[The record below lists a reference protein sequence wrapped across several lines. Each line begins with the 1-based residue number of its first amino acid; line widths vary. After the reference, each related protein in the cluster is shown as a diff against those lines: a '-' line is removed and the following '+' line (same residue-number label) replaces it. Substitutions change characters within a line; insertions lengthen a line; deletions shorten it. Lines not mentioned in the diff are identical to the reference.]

1 MSSIKSTFFKIIRRK
16 ESPLFLIL
24 IVAGLSLFGW
34 FSGKMGLASYSL
46 NYIPSPHLASVI
58 FFVLSFHFIFYIRS
72 EKSRFV
78 KLIATPLVLLVAL
91 FSIYIFLNYF
101 FKSIWEIE
109 TIFIRNPEKFGNV
122 LIGRTSPITSLLL
135 IFICIGIA
143 GIRQNNSKIVKYIGG
158 SFSLL
163 TFLISSVLL
172 IGYLYK
178 EPLLYGSQ
186 IIPVSLPSSIC
197 SLLFGVTLLR
207 VYESHFWTYN
217 LIQENKV
224 TRLLL
229 KSFLPIVVII
239 VILQGYLITTFSLN
253 LKNPPLSVAI
263 ILLIVVTITIYIVI
277 RVTSVLGIN
286 LVKAE
291 KALKESNEKFSK
303 AIHFAPFPIMI
314 HAENGKVHA
323 ISQGWIDLSGYTL
336 FDIPTIEKWT
346 EHAYGSQ
353 KQNVKEDINSLYK
366 MIGSKNEGEYTIISK
381 DGTKRIWD
389 FSSAYL
395 GNFEKEGRIVISM
408 AKDVTERK
416 HAENELKT
424 NERKLHQLNID
435 KDRFISILGHDLK
448 SPFNNILGFSEVLTE
463 DIRNL
468 SSEEIE
474 EISKNIYNSA
484 IITNHLLDDIL
495 MWAKTQQGKI
505 PFKPQI
511 LSFADIC
518 KNILEILNP
527 GAYAKNITVYYSV
540 ADNINVYAD
549 IDMLKTIILNL
560 VSNAIKFSNRGGR
573 ININAEQ
580 NPGNVIISVSD
591 NGVGIT
597 QDNLAKLFDISE
609 VITTKGT
616 AKETGTGLGLLLCR
630 EFVEKHGGKIWVESE
645 VGKGSDFKFTLPI
658 SADQANSINN

>member
-1 MSSIKSTFFKIIRRK
+1 MRTIKPKFFQIIRRK
-16 ESPLFLIL
+16 ELPLYLIL
-24 IVAGLSLFGW
+24 IVAGLTLIGW
-34 FSGKMGLASYSL
+34 FSDNTGLASYSL
-46 NYIPSPHLASVI
+46 NFIPFTHLGAVTYIILSIYFI
-58 FFVLSFHFIFYIRS
+58 FFIKL
-72 EKSRFV
+72 EKSGFV
-78 KLIATPLVLLVAL
+78 KFIETPLVLLVTL
-91 FSIYIFLNYF
+91 FGIYIFLNYF
-101 FKSIWEIE
+101 FKFTWNFE
-109 TIFIRNPEKFGNV
+109 TIFIKNPEKFGNV
-122 LIGRTSPITSLLL
+122 VIGRTSPITSLLV
-135 IFICIGIA
+135 IFICIGLL
-143 GIRQNNSKIVKYIGG
+143 GIRRNNSKIVKYIGG

-163 TFLISSVLL
+163 TFIISSILL
-172 IGYLYK
+172 IGYMFK
-178 EPLLYGSQ
+178 EPILYGSH

-197 SLLFGVTLLR
+197 SMLFSVTLLR
-207 VYESHFWTYN
+207 VYESHFWTFD
-217 LIQENKV
+217 LIEENKV

-229 KSFLPIVVII
+229 KSFLPIVII
-239 VILQGYLITTFSLN
+239 IIIFQGYLITTFSLN
-253 LKNPPLSVAI
+253 LKNPALSVAI
-263 ILLIVVTITIYIVI
+263 ILLIVVVITIYIVI
-277 RVTSVLGIN
+277 RVSTVLGIN
-286 LVKAE
+286 LVRAE

-303 AIHFAPFPIMI
+303 AIHYAPFPIMI

-463 DIRNL
+463 DIRKLNVD
-468 SSEEIE
+468 EIE
-474 EISKNIYNSA
+474 DIAININKSA
-484 IITNHLLDDIL
+484 RITNSLLEDIL
-495 MWAKTQQGKI
+495 MWATVQRGKI
-505 PFKPQI
+505 PFNPQK
-511 LSFADIC
+511 LSLADIC

-527 GAYAKNITVYYSV
+527 GAYAKNITVFYSV

-560 VSNAIKFSNRGGR
+560 VANAIKFSNRGGR

-591 NGVGIT
+591 NGVGIAP
-597 QDNLAKLFDISE
+597 DNLAKLFDISE
-609 VITTKGT
+609 IITTKGT
-616 AKETGTGLGLLLCR
+616 AKETGTGLGLLLCK
-630 EFVEKHGGKIWVESE
+630 EFVEKHSGKIWVESE
-645 VGKGSDFKFTLPI
+645 AGKGSEFKFTLPY
-658 SADQANSINN
+658 NLEPKV